1 MFSLYLGP
9 RLVVVLSGHRVIR
22 EALVRHADVFS
33 DRPHLPFLQLMSSSR
48 GETAPSNRPPD
59 VLATAYCWVAG
70 LFVSLL
76 NV

>member
-9 RLVVVLSGHRVIR
+9 RLVVVLSGHRVIH

-48 GETAPSNRPPD
+48 GETTACSNRPPD
-59 VLATAYCWVAG
+59 VLATAYC
-70 LFVSLL
+70 
-76 NV
+76 